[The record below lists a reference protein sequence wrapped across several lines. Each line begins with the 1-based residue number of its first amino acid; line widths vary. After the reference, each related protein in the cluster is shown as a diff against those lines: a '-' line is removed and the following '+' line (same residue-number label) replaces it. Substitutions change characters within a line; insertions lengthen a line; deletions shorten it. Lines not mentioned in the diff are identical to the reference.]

1 MSEGLSG
8 QLPFLLLMLV
18 VFFFFIILPQ
28 QRRQKKERNF
38 MSGLKKGDR
47 VITKSGMHGKIAE
60 LNDKDN
66 TCVVETLAGKIKMER
81 TAISLE
87 LSNKLTTKEKK

>member
-1 MSEGLSG
+1 MEGFSG

-28 QRRQKKERNF
+28 QRRQKKEKNF
-38 MSGLKKGDR
+38 MHGLKKGDR
-47 VITKSGMHGKIAE
+47 IVTKSGMHGKVVE

-81 TAISLE
+81 SAISLE
-87 LSNKLTTKEKK
+87 LSAKLQPKSTK

>member
-1 MSEGLSG
+1 MD

-18 VFFFFIILPQ
+18 VFVFFIILPQ
-28 QRRQKKERNF
+28 QRRQKKEKNF
-38 MSGLKKGDR
+38 MKALSKGDR

-60 LNDKDN
+60 LNDKDD

-81 TAISLE
+81 SAISLE
-87 LSNKLTTKEKK
+87 MSAKLSTKVKK

>member
-1 MSEGLSG
+1 MEGFSG

-28 QRRQKKERNF
+28 QRRQKKEKNF
-38 MSGLKKGDR
+38 MLGLKKGDR
-47 VITKSGMHGKIAE
+47 IVTKSGMHGKVVE

-81 TAISLE
+81 SAISLE
-87 LSNKLTTKEKK
+87 LSAKLQPKSTK

>member
-1 MSEGLSG
+1 MD

-18 VFFFFIILPQ
+18 VFVFFIILPQ
-28 QRRQKKERNF
+28 QRRQKKEKNF
-38 MSGLKKGDR
+38 MKALSKGDR

-60 LNDKDN
+60 LNDKDD

-87 LSNKLTTKEKK
+87 MSAKLSTKVKK

>member
-1 MSEGLSG
+1 M
-8 QLPFLLLMLV
+8 
-18 VFFFFIILPQ
+18 
-28 QRRQKKERNF
+28 N
-38 MSGLKKGDR
+38 GLKKGER

>member
-1 MSEGLSG
+1 M
-8 QLPFLLLMLV
+8 
-18 VFFFFIILPQ
+18 
-28 QRRQKKERNF
+28 
-38 MSGLKKGDR
+38 
-47 VITKSGMHGKIAE
+47 ITKSGMHGKIAE

-87 LSNKLTTKEKK
+87 LSNKLTRKKKVNHLLPKLFKTNSLAGWFFYFCKNNSMYHRLIKPFISL